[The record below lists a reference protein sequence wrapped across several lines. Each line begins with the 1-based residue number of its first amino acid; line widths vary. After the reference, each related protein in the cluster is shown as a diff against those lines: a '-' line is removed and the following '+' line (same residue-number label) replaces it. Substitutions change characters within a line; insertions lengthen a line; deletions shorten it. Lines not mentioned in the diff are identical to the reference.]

1 MKMTEEITN
10 QNKQEQENKDV
21 QYNEGELLNKIEA
34 ALFLA
39 ARFLTLDELVS
50 LTAVNPIML
59 KEILSKLESR
69 YNKKQGAI
77 IIIKKNVENVDY
89 WKMDIKQTF
98 SNYVNK
104 LASGKSEFTKAEQGT
119 LAVIAYK
126 QPIKQSV
133 IVKIRGNKAYDHIK
147 HFKQNDLVKA
157 RRLGRTFELNLS
169 DKFYDYF
176 NVRKAEL
183 EEKNKEIDKEFQ
195 ELKKEAGA
203 NNKDEQK
210 INS

>member
-1 MKMTEEITN
+1 MTEEITN
-10 QNKQEQENKDV
+10 QKPGQENKDV

-39 ARFLTLDELVS
+39 ARFLTLDELVN
-50 LTAVNPIML
+50 LTAINPIML

-77 IIIKKNVENVDY
+77 IIVKKNVENVDY
-89 WKMDIKQTF
+89 WKMDIKQDF

-126 QPIKQSV
+126 QPIKQSI
-133 IVKIRGNKAYDHIK
+133 IVKIRGNKAYDHVK

-183 EEKNKEIDKEFQ
+183 EEKNKEIDKDFQ
-195 ELKKEAGA
+195 ELKKEAEVKE
-203 NNKDEQK
+203 NK
-210 INS
+210 NG

>member
-1 MKMTEEITN
+1 MTEEITN